1 MLNIVQIMGKLDRL
15 ITVRKSPLHG
25 VGVFAMKKIEKN
37 CIVSHYDG
45 ECIDWEVALQRP
57 DKSYMR
63 SISFGYSV
71 IDGLRKRQRG
81 RGMGS
86 LVNHSRTPNATFHVR
101 DDAVFIKTL
110 QSVER
115 NDEITVNYGSTFW
128 RRHARLS
135 ST

>member
-1 MLNIVQIMGKLDRL
+1 M
-15 ITVRKSPLHG
+15 RKSPLHG
-25 VGVFAMKKIEKN
+25 VGVFAMKKIQKN

-45 ECIDWEVALQRP
+45 ERIDWEVALKRP

-63 SISFGYSV
+63 SISFGYLV

-81 RGMGS
+81 RGVGS
-86 LVNHSRTPNATFHVR
+86 LVNHSTTPNATFHVR

-128 RRHARLS
+128 KRHARLS
-135 ST
+135 SM